1 MIKIGIN
8 GFGRIGK
15 CIFMQLIH
23 NLKFSINC
31 INTTSIKVKEIEEYL
46 KYDSTHH
53 YDKNFSFEII
63 SDTEFKINHHKIKLF
78 SDRDP
83 KNLPW
88 DTYGCEYLFECT
100 GSFLT
105 TDKCTGHNVKY
116 VIISSPAKD
125 STPTF
130 IYGVN
135 HEKYLGETIVSG
147 SSCTTNCLAPM
158 LKLLNDNF
166 KINHCIFTTI
176 HATTAS
182 QYTVD
187 IVDKKARTSR
197 SIFNNIIPHTTG
209 ASSSVYSV
217 LPELKGLVSGTS
229 LRVPVLNCSLVDLN
243 VFLDKSDIKL
253 SDIIEKIKSNKYFD
267 QVYKINQSN
276 LVSCDFI
283 TTTTPTILDVK
294 ASIDIGSGKFKLM
307 IWYDNEWSYS
317 AQLVRLCEQMYG
329 YNNLASRLNS
339 NIIIKSKQLNSKYY
353 IPNINFESKNVLLR
367 LDLNVPMSKT
377 KSKSELESDSK
388 PIITDDFR
396 ISSAIPTIKTI
407 LDSNPSRLI
416 ITSHFGRPKG
426 WDKTYS
432 LSNILECLESH
443 IGQPVEFLKDGISD
457 KTLSNLEK
465 IIVSSGSSGSSGS
478 LENPKIFLLENLR
491 FHSEET
497 DYDDSLEKWEQNEIF
512 NQYSNLADIFISD
525 AFGCTHRGHLSISG
539 IKRYETKFN
548 KTIGYGHLINKEINS
563 ISKIV
568 NPDKKI
574 LCVVG
579 GNKIADKL
587 PIINSFKNLPNGKI
601 YVCGGLAKH
610 YVSEP
615 TNTNIFVMEDGWG
628 NTSLDLEPK
637 YISNIKDSSYN
648 AYDIGPK
655 SKAKLF
661 DLVSQS
667 DIVFWNGSLGVIEH
681 NFYKN
686 SSLEMVKFLES
697 NNQINTIIGGGETGS
712 IVDNKTSDS
721 NIYVST
727 GGGALLEY
735 LENQFA
741 NGSNTPGIKIY
752 E

>member
-15 CIFMQLIH
+15 CIFIQLI
-23 NLKFSINC
+23 NNPKFSINC
-31 INTTSIKVKEIEEYL
+31 INATSIKVKEIEEYL

-88 DTYGCEYLFECT
+88 NVYGCEYLFECT

-105 TDKCTGHNVKY
+105 TDKCAGHNVNY
-116 VIISSPAKD
+116 VIMSSPAKD

-135 HEKYLGETIVSG
+135 HDKYLGELIVSG

-158 LKLLNDNF
+158 LKLLNDSF

-243 VFLDKSDIKL
+243 VELEKKDTKL
-253 SDIIEKIKSNKYFD
+253 SDIVDQIKSNEFFN
-267 QVYKINQSN
+267 QVYQINQSN
-276 LVSCDFI
+276 LVSCDFV
-283 TTTTPTILDVK
+283 TTLTPTILDTK

-317 AQLVRLCEQMYG
+317 AQLVRLCEQMYKF
-329 YNNLASRLNS
+329 NNILQTNQ
-339 NIIIKSKQLNSKYY
+339 IKQSIQINKKYY
-353 IPNINFESKNVLLR
+353 ISNINFESKNVVLR
-367 LDLNVPMSKT
+367 LDLNVPMSNN
-377 KSKSELESDSK
+377 
-388 PIITDDFR
+388 IITDDFR

-407 LDSNPSRLI
+407 LNSNPSRLI

-432 LSNILECLESH
+432 LSNILKCLEYH
-443 IGQPVEFLKDGISD
+443 IGEHVEFLPGGISEN
-457 KTLSNLEK
+457 TLSQLK
-465 IIVSSGSSGSSGS
+465 SSNS
-478 LENPKIFLLENLR
+478 KIFLLENLR
-491 FHSEET
+491 FYSEET
-497 DYDDSLEKWEQNEIF
+497 DYDGSIEWESNEIF
-512 NQYSNLADIFISD
+512 NQYASLADIFISD
-525 AFGCTHRGHLSISG
+525 AFGCTHRGHMSISG
-539 IKRYETKFN
+539 IKKYETKLN

-563 ISKIV
+563 ISNLV
-568 NPDKKI
+568 CPDKKI
-574 LCVVG
+574 LCVIG

-587 PIINSFKNLPNGKI
+587 PIINSFKNLSNAKI
-601 YVCGGLAKH
+601 FVCGGLAKH
-610 YVSEP
+610 YIPES

-628 NTSLDLEPK
+628 NTNLSESPK
-637 YISNIKDSSYN
+637 YISNIKDSSFN
-648 AYDIGPK
+648 TYDIGPK

-661 DLVSQS
+661 ELVSQS

-681 NFYKN
+681 QFYRN

-712 IVDNKTSDS
+712 IVSDKSGDS

-741 NGSNTPGIKIY
+741 NGSNTPGIEIY

>member
-15 CIFMQLIH
+15 CILIQLIT
-23 NLKFSINC
+23 NPKFSIKCLNA
-31 INTTSIKVKEIEEYL
+31 TGIKVKEIEEYL
-46 KYDSTHH
+46 RYDSTHH
-53 YDKNFSFEII
+53 YGKNFTFKII
-63 SDTEFKINHHKIKLF
+63 SDTEFEINQNKIKLF
-78 SDRDP
+78 SDREP

-88 DTYGCEYLFECT
+88 DDYGCEYLFDCT

-105 TDKCTGHNVKY
+105 TEKCAGHKVKY
-116 VIISSPAKD
+116 VIMSSPAKD
-125 STPTF
+125 LTPTF

-135 HEKYLGETIVSG
+135 HNKYSGESIVSG

-158 LKLLNDNF
+158 LKLLNDNY
-166 KINHCIFTTI
+166 KINECIFTTI

-217 LPELKGLVSGTS
+217 LPELKGKVNGTS

-243 VFLDKSDIKL
+243 VTLEKTDITL
-253 SDIIEKIKSNKYFD
+253 SNIVGQMKSNEFYN
-267 QVYKINQSN
+267 QVYLTNELN
-276 LVSCDFI
+276 LVSCDFV
-283 TTTTPTILDVK
+283 TTITPTILDVK

-317 AQLVRLCEQMYG
+317 AQLVRLCEQMYKFNN
-329 YNNLASRLNS
+329 NNLQTNQ
-339 NIIIKSKQLNSKYY
+339 IKQSVQINQKYY
-353 IPNINFESKNVLLR
+353 ISNINFESKNVVLR
-367 LDLNVPMSKT
+367 LDLNVPME
-377 KSKSELESDSK
+377 KSV
-388 PIITDDFR
+388 ITDDFR

-407 LDSNPSRLI
+407 LYSNPSRLI

-426 WDKTYS
+426 WENKYS
-432 LSNILECLESH
+432 LSNILECLKSH
-443 IGQPVEFLKDGISD
+443 IGEQVEFLPGGISE
-457 KTLSNLEK
+457 KTLSQLEK
-465 IIVSSGSSGSSGS
+465 SNS
-478 LENPKIFLLENLR
+478 KIFLLENLR

-497 DYDDSLEKWEQNEIF
+497 DYDGSNEWESNEIF
-512 NQYSNLADIFISD
+512 NLYASLADIFISD
-525 AFGCTHRGHLSISG
+525 AFGCTHRGHMSISG
-539 IKRYETKFN
+539 IKQFETKLN

-563 ISKIV
+563 ISNLV
-568 NPDKKI
+568 RADKKI

-587 PIINSFKNLPNGKI
+587 PIIDSFKNLPNAKI
-601 YVCGGLAKH
+601 FVCGGLAKH
-610 YVSEP
+610 YTPDLGS
-615 TNTNIFVMEDGWG
+615 TNIFVMEDGWG
-628 NTSLDLEPK
+628 NTTLSDPPK
-637 YISNIKDSSYN
+637 YISDIKNSLFN
-648 AYDIGPK
+648 AYDSGPK

-661 DLVSQS
+661 ELVSQS

-681 NFYKN
+681 QFYKN

-697 NNQINTIIGGGETGS
+697 NGKINTIIGGGETGS
-712 IVDNKTSDS
+712 IVSDKSGDS

-741 NGSNTPGIKIY
+741 SGSNTPGISIY